1 MKTPTICPKC
11 HGPLLNTELSLRNG
25 ASVWKK
31 TCTDKLNHHFT
42 CITRPNNDDLVE
54 IVVIK
59 INRGGTLLKVG
70 WYFTTR
76 MLMVYKEIV
85 DSDDAI
91 KIPWVEPTIHE
102 YDKLVEKIKTYMVF
116 S

>member
-11 HGPLLNTELSLRNG
+11 HGPLLNTELPLRG
-25 ASVWKK
+25 GTGVWKK

-42 CITRPNNDDLVE
+42 CITQPNNDDLIE

-59 INRGGTLLKVG
+59 INRGATPLKVG
-70 WYFTTR
+70 WYFTAR
-76 MLMVYKEIV
+76 MLMVYKEV
-85 DSDDAI
+85 VGSADAI
-91 KIPWVEPTIHE
+91 KIPWVEPTLDE
-102 YDKLVEKIKTYMVF
+102 YDKLIEKIKTYVVF